1 MAGLE
6 GLEEEDTTHLFL
18 YTFEAKAY
26 VVFSPFSTFEPVGQ
40 VSTASSVLP
49 TLDGDGHQYPW
60 SLSPDI
66 SAVVEVV
73 LAHFFSVGSTV
84 SSAYTTFLLTSAIDT
99 VKNRNSATTKGF
111 L

>member
-1 MAGLE
+1 ME
-6 GLEEEDTTHLFL
+6 GLEEEVEETTHLFL
-18 YTFEAKAY
+18 YTLLANLY
-26 VVFSPFSTFEPVGQ
+26 VVFSPLPMLEPVGQ

-84 SSAYTTFLLTSAIDT
+84 SSA
-99 VKNRNSATTKGF
+99 
-111 L
+111 